1 MQKGNTG
8 FKKKISLTIIALM
21 AIWFALFC
29 IILRL
34 VLTLDTGP
42 GDSPADCVLLRAE
55 ELGPAEQAEQAE
67 HRCRGDLS
75 QGFLERGADSGPE
88 QAEVQPVQS
97 YHGINITGASLLYRN
112 CDPRPITTRR
122 FLQLNQSQRDGWL
135 LLSTGLWPR
144 NGCWHDPSLAKV
156 GTHSDVRIWQ
166 LQVLTNLSPPVD
178 QAHKGIILDIR

>member
-1 MQKGNTG
+1 MQNENTG
-8 FKKKISLTIIALM
+8 FKKKISLTIINLM

-55 ELGPAEQAEQAE
+55 ELGPAEQAE
-67 HRCRGDLS
+67 HRWRGDLS

-112 CDPRPITTRR
+112 CDPRPITTGR
-122 FLQLNQSQRDGWL
+122 FLQLNQSQWDGWI

-156 GTHSDVRIWQ
+156 GTHSDV
-166 LQVLTNLSPPVD
+166 LTNLSPLVD
-178 QAHKGIILDIR
+178 QAHRGII